1 MSYAQVNGLNMYY
14 EIHGSG
20 WPLVMLHGG
29 ISNIE
34 TDFGLVLPGLAKD
47 RQVIAIE
54 QQAHGRTADIDR
66 SLSVE
71 QMAEDTAALLHQIG
85 VDKADFFG
93 YSMGAAIALQIA
105 IKKPDLVGKLV
116 LAAIS
121 YRKDGVHSGTSD
133 SVGEVDPE
141 MMAATQFGQAYT
153 RLAPNPGGWPNL
165 LKKVGEWGKNI
176 EDWRP
181 EDVRSVK
188 APVLLLFGDSDIVKP
203 EHAVEMFR
211 LLGGGVPGDIVGLPR
226 SRLAILPGTTHITL
240 VHRADWLVSM
250 ISDFLEAPVPDTAA
264 RA

>member
-93 YSMGAAIALQIA
+93 YSMGAAI
-105 IKKPDLVGKLV
+105 
-116 LAAIS
+116 
-121 YRKDGVHSGTSD
+121 
-133 SVGEVDPE
+133 
-141 MMAATQFGQAYT
+141 
-153 RLAPNPGGWPNL
+153 
-165 LKKVGEWGKNI
+165 
-176 EDWRP
+176 
-181 EDVRSVK
+181 
-188 APVLLLFGDSDIVKP
+188 
-203 EHAVEMFR
+203 
-211 LLGGGVPGDIVGLPR
+211 
-226 SRLAILPGTTHITL
+226 
-240 VHRADWLVSM
+240 
-250 ISDFLEAPVPDTAA
+250 
-264 RA
+264 